1 MKSKNIYQKLND
13 CFEGHQ
19 SRLFDLEV
27 ESYRVKL
34 KFLFESYMSLS
45 SRVRIGEKGIAAF
58 DREISEIERF
68 EVFILFFNSFSKS
81 LLKNG
86 NKLKLRVFWS
96 EFNFVEKI
104 LRVFNDDLSDIDV
117 DSLCEKFSFI
127 KFHPCF
133 KFSKL
138 LDVGFEGLLKF
149 LSNANYKKNERN
161 FFKGLEEGQKKIYQS
176 LIEGLAVHEKLLIV
190 PLDVVVKFEEVDL
203 DALKS
208 DVDLFIRR
216 IKFDKRFGVKLIS
229 SFIKIQTRSL
239 FINDASIPVAKLAL
253 VFSFKGGRFKYFNF
267 ELRNFCLQENFSS
280 CVFEPRVMSHVD
292 ALSGFNAFVLSS
304 LNFENLKIWSEE
316 FLFDR
321 NFCSATSRKF
331 FNHF

>member
-1 MKSKNIYQKLND
+1 MKSKNLYQKLNY

-19 SRLFDLEV
+19 SRLLDLEV
-27 ESYRVKL
+27 ESYKVKL

-45 SRVRIGEKGIAAF
+45 SRLRIGEEGVVAF

-68 EVFILFFNSFSKS
+68 EAFILFFNSFSKS

-96 EFNFVEKI
+96 EFNFIEKI
-104 LRVFNDDLSDIDV
+104 LKIFNDDLSDIDV
-117 DSLCEKFSFI
+117 DSLCKKFSFI

-133 KFSKL
+133 EFLNL
-138 LDVGFEGLLKF
+138 LNGGFEGLLKF
-149 LSNANYKKNERN
+149 LSNANYKKNVRN
-161 FFKGLEEGQKKIYQS
+161 FFKGLEEGQKKISQS

-203 DALKS
+203 DALKN

-216 IKFDKRFGVKLIS
+216 IKFDKRFGINLIS

-239 FINDASIPVAKLAL
+239 FIKDSSIPVAKLVL

-267 ELRNFCLQENFSS
+267 ELSNFCLQENFSS
-280 CVFEPRVMSHVD
+280 CVFEPRLISHVD
-292 ALSGFNAFVLSS
+292 ALSSFNAFVLSS
-304 LNFENLKIWSEE
+304 LNFENLKIWSEK

-321 NFCSATSRKF
+321 NFCSATSKKF